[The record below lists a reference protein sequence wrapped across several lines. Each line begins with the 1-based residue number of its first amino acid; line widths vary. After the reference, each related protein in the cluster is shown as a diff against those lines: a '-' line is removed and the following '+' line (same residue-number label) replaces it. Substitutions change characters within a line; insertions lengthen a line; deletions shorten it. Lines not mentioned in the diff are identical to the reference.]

1 MRFIVFSDNH
11 RNREYLKKML
21 TDNPDI
27 KTVISLGDS
36 EMNEAE
42 LTSMGIFGVKGN
54 YPFDPRFPLELILE
68 FEGFRFLFVHGHLF
82 NVKNTLSQLKEKASS
97 VNADVVFYGHT
108 HASRIHED
116 HDLVFINPGALG
128 TPYGAYLPSYAIV
141 EANDS
146 CLRVKIISAIDNAV
160 VNDIKRTKTPRRE
173 R

>member
-68 FEGFRFLFVHGHLF
+68 FEGFRF
-82 NVKNTLSQLKEKASS
+82 
-97 VNADVVFYGHT
+97 YGHT